1 MKVFCKAKKFL
12 GDEIEEKMLC
22 ESVGWLIENQ
32 RNDGAFPEVHHV
44 IHREM
49 VVRREKSKK
58 LKMWIWSQPEIELR
72 AKKVFL
78 LL

>member
-1 MKVFCKAKKFL
+1 MRPRLTAFVMKVFCKAKKFL

-58 LKMWIWSQPEIELR
+58 FKM
-72 AKKVFL
+72 
-78 LL
+78 